1 MQVVNFW
8 NVVPLL
14 EWRSRFRTSDAKRFS
29 RNNTV
34 YLRIRIIRI
43 IIVNVRGRE
52 FKAHKNI
59 LATRSSYFAAM
70 FNHPTKENLS
80 NQIEIDDVDPD
91 VFHEILRFIYTGR
104 VSLSAMRKMSVRI
117 LAVADKYLLDQLKR
131 ECEYI
136 LTSRLNTPN
145 CVQLLLTD
153 KHHSAFYLRKFAV
166 DFLEEFPAP
175 DPCPQL

>member
-1 MQVVNFW
+1 
-8 NVVPLL
+8 
-14 EWRSRFRTSDAKRFS
+14 
-29 RNNTV
+29 
-34 YLRIRIIRI
+34 
-43 IIVNVRGRE
+43 
-52 FKAHKNI
+52 
-59 LATRSSYFAAM
+59 M

-104 VSLSAMRKMSVRI
+104 VSLSAMRKMSVGI